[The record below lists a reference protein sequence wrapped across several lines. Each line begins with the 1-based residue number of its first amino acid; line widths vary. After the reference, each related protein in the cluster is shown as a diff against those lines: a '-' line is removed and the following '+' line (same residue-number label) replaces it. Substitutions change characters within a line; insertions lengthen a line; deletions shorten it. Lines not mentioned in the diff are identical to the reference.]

1 MAKVK
6 EYMGVKELLLND
18 SNLILH
24 IAIVL
29 IAVTLIATVI
39 YEMKKPLK
47 DPNSNKDTKRMNDIL
62 KED

>member
-1 MAKVK
+1 MAKVE